1 MTTDEVPD
9 LLTDIVIIFH
19 TMVAEKI
26 AMEEEIERLKK
37 NQENSESV
45 IRITELEKQLCDAQQ
60 INRRLED
67 QVIALLKRE
76 NNE

>member
-19 TMVAEKI
+19 TMVAERI
-26 AMEEEIERLKK
+26 AMKEEIERLKK

-67 QVIALLKRE
+67 QIVALLKRGE
-76 NNE
+76 S